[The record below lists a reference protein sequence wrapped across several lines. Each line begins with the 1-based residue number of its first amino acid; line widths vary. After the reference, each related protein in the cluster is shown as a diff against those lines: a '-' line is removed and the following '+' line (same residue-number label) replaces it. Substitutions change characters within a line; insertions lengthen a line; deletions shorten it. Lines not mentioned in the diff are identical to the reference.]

1 MTQIWFSDNF
11 RNMGKGGK
19 KPKQKT
25 KKQKKL
31 KPLQVGEKSDPSES
45 NLATPDVDYYSCGPG
60 KGKFCTEIS

>member
-1 MTQIWFSDNF
+1 
-11 RNMGKGGK
+11 MGKGGK

-60 KGKFCTEIS
+60 KGRFRTEIS